1 MRRPMRLPRRVF
13 VILGMLLIA
22 PLTSAH
28 ADVTDAAAVL
38 ERRVKAALLYRLT
51 NYVEWPPAAFAGPDA
66 PFAIGIAGAS
76 LLAAE
81 LTEFAAGRR
90 VLNRPLIVYRRARS
104 PDAIRSAQLIF
115 VGRDEAAQLSSIV
128 RSAPPSALIVTESE
142 DGLRNGSVINF
153 IIVDGQVR
161 FEVSLEAAQR
171 RNLRLSSRLLSVAH
185 TVHTG
190 SP

>member
-1 MRRPMRLPRRVF
+1 
-13 VILGMLLIA
+13 
-22 PLTSAH
+22 
-28 ADVTDAAAVL
+28 
-38 ERRVKAALLYRLT
+38 
-51 NYVEWPPAAFAGPDA
+51 
-66 PFAIGIAGAS
+66 
-76 LLAAE
+76 
-81 LTEFAAGRR
+81 
-90 VLNRPLIVYRRARS
+90 
-104 PDAIRSAQLIF
+104 
-115 VGRDEAAQLSSIV
+115 
-128 RSAPPSALIVTESE
+128 VTESA